1 MALQAIKKHQSQP
14 NVLIMTQI
22 SAHVAH
28 FSVDFQQCYT
38 RSPEHNAEIATHRPI
53 YTPVVLLSDIRLSL
67 FRLLQWQLTHAAS
80 DEAHTAKAAR
90 MGASAS
96 WQSADAASP
105 SVPTAAL
112 LPAQVAAR
120 LAAAMVAA
128 DDEAAEN
135 M

>member
-1 MALQAIKKHQSQP
+1 M
-14 NVLIMTQI
+14 VT
-22 SAHVAH
+22 
-28 FSVDFQQCYT
+28 
-38 RSPEHNAEIATHRPI
+38 
-53 YTPVVLLSDIRLSL
+53 VVEVVRVEGDAFAALSL

-112 LPAQVAAR
+112 LPARVAAR
-120 LAAAMVAA
+120 LAAALAAA
-128 DDEAAEN
+128 DDEIDDS
-135 M
+135 